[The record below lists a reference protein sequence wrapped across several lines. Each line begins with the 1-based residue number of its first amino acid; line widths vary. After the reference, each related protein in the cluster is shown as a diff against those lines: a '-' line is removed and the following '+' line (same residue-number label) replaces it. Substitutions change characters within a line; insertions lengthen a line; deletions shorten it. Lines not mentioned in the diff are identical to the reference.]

1 VRCLNCGAVLEG
13 RFCASCGQRSVG
25 AYPTVGE
32 MVGDA
37 WQELVGYDGK
47 FMRTLRRLVSPGAL
61 TVDTLEGRR
70 ARYISPVRL
79 YLLASLAYFLIA
91 PVVPNLR
98 ANEPVVMPD
107 GRTVITIDGSGSG
120 PNFTPEQRE
129 KMLEDLDR
137 APRFV
142 QVFLRPFVLD
152 PEGLQA
158 RFRQT
163 FPRVLFA
170 LVPVFAAI
178 VSLFYRGR
186 NFPQHLV
193 FAVHLHSA
201 VFVTLTI
208 RELAQMFGSTAILVT
223 FESLA
228 AIVIAGY
235 SLTAFR
241 RVYRE
246 SWPRVVAK
254 GFGIAVIYCVAG
266 TLALLGTMLWAGM
279 SG

>member
-1 VRCLNCGAVLEG
+1 
-13 RFCASCGQRSVG
+13 
-25 AYPTVGE
+25 
-32 MVGDA
+32 M
-37 WQELVGYDGK
+37 
-47 FMRTLRRLVSPGAL
+47 
-61 TVDTLEGRR
+61 
-70 ARYISPVRL
+70 RL
-79 YLLASLAYFLIA
+79 YLLASLTYFLIA
-91 PVVPNLR
+91 PLVPNLR
-98 ANEPVVMPD
+98 VNEPVVMPD
-107 GRTVITIDGSGSG
+107 GRTVITMDGSGRG
-120 PNFTPEQRE
+120 PTLTPEQRE
-129 KMLEDLDR
+129 KMLADIER
-137 APRFV
+137 APWFV

-178 VSLFYRGR
+178 VGLFYRGR
-186 NFPQHLV
+186 HFPQHLV

-208 RELAQMFGSTAILVT
+208 RQLSQVFGSTAILVT

-228 AIVIAGY
+228 AIVITGY
-235 SLTAFR
+235 SLMAFR

-254 GFGIAVIYCVAG
+254 GFGIAVLYGIAG
-266 TLALLGTMLWAGM
+266 SLALLATMLWAGM
-279 SG
+279 NG

>member
-1 VRCLNCGAVLEG
+1 
-13 RFCASCGQRSVG
+13 
-25 AYPTVGE
+25 

-47 FMRTLRRLVSPGAL
+47 FMRTVRRLLSPGSL

-98 ANEPVVMPD
+98 VNEPAVMPD
-107 GRTVITIDGSGSG
+107 GRTVIRMDGSGSG
-120 PNFTPEQRE
+120 LDLTREQRE
-129 KMLEDLDR
+129 KMLADIER
-137 APRFV
+137 APWFV
-142 QVFLRPFVLD
+142 QIFLRPAVLD

-170 LVPVFAAI
+170 LVPIFAAI
-178 VSLFYRGR
+178 VGLFYRGR
-186 NFPQHLV
+186 HFPQHLV

-208 RELAQMFGSTAILVT
+208 RELSQVFGSRVILLT

-235 SLTAFR
+235 SLLAFR

-246 SWPRVVAK
+246 SWPRVVGK

-266 TLALLGTMLWAGM
+266 SLALLGTMFWAGI